1 MKLEDLLKDM
11 GKKLFAENK
20 LHSLSSPEIKKNGK
34 KKEREKPPA
43 HQDTQIGRFIPPRP
57 GSAL

>member
-20 LHSLSSPEIKKNGK
+20 LHSLSSPEI
-34 KKEREKPPA
+34 
-43 HQDTQIGRFIPPRP
+43 
-57 GSAL
+57 